1 MYCLQY
7 NESISTKMHEHYTFI
22 NENCCTIISA
32 RSGLPIELFIY
43 HDRKEFS
50 IYHMYDADK
59 IIADDISECIDNN
72 LEFLGADEY
81 DLQEITTGNCY
92 FIDYMK
98 RKYGVDNENN

>member
-1 MYCLQY
+1 MFSLHY
-7 NESISTKMHEHYTFI
+7 NGKTSTKQHEHYTFI

-32 RSGLPIELFIY
+32 RSDIAIELVIY
-43 HDRKEFS
+43 HDRKEIA
-50 IYHMYDADK
+50 IYHMYDADR

-81 DLQEITTGNCY
+81 NLQEITNGNCY

-98 RKYGVDNENN
+98 RKYGVNNENN

>member
-7 NESISTKMHEHYTFI
+7 NESISTKTHEHYTFI
-22 NENCCTIISA
+22 NKNCCTIISA
-32 RSGLPIELFIY
+32 RCELPIELVIY
-43 HDRKEFS
+43 HDRKEFA
-50 IYHMYDADK
+50 IYHMYNADI

-81 DLQEITTGNCY
+81 NLQEITNGNCY

-98 RKYGVDNENN
+98 RKYGVNNENN

>member
-1 MYCLQY
+1 MYSLKY
-7 NESISTKMHEHYTFI
+7 NESISTETHEHYTFI
-22 NENCCTIISA
+22 NKNCCTIISA
-32 RSGLPIELFIY
+32 RCELPIELVIY
-43 HDRKEFS
+43 HDRKEFA

-81 DLQEITTGNCY
+81 NLQEITNGNCY